1 MITLGGISTSTKKI
15 LIHALDFEFRL
26 FLSFIR
32 RNDPYFAES
41 MIFVQIMLRKVKC
54 GVGNAK
60 KTSFWLRFVCAAH
73 DAFEIHTHVKAM
85 L

>member
-60 KTSFWLRFVCAAH
+60 RQVFGCVLCALLMMH
-73 DAFEIHTHVKAM
+73 LKFIPM
-85 L
+85 